1 MPIIYDSLFVLLKE
15 RGLTMYSL
23 RRDKVVGTET
33 LEKMRK
39 GRGHVDSRS
48 IGSLCRHLNCQPGDI
63 MKYVPDAPDPEP
75 MCKGS

>member
-1 MPIIYDSLFVLLKE
+1 MPFRYNRLFNQLKE

-39 GRGHVDSRS
+39 GIGNVDTRS
-48 IGSLCRHLNCQPGDI
+48 LESLCKYLNCQPGDI
-63 MKYVPDAPDPEP
+63 MEYVGDVNEKA
-75 MCKGS
+75 